1 MDGTP
6 KVSVIIATFNRAAF
20 LSETLDSVMRQK
32 FEEFEVIVVDDGS
45 TDDTKEVVRHY
56 GDRIRYV
63 FQENRGPSAAR
74 NLGVRHARAP
84 WIAIQDSDDLCTPDH
99 LEVLY
104 GYAREHSGCRMVFA
118 NGVYLGGREHN
129 RETIIPA
136 GKSRRLAREGVRLVD
151 LFEKS
156 IVRLQAALISKSSYD
171 AVGGHDENLRICMD
185 LDLSFRLLMNYPVAY
200 IDRVVFLYRKHEWN
214 IGRNEELR
222 LLENIRV
229 IEKLIRGFPQ
239 AEKQLGCG
247 RIARRMAYRSYRL
260 AKGRRKRG
268 QHREAREAIATAVFL
283 RPYSLKY
290 RFFQLGWGSGH
301 SRGG

>member
-84 WIAIQDSDDLCTPDH
+84 WLAIQDSDDLCTPDH

-136 GKSRRLAREGVRLVD
+136 GNRAGWP
-151 LFEKS
+151 EKGFGWS
-156 IVRLQAALISKSSYD
+156 I
-171 AVGGHDENLRICMD
+171 
-185 LDLSFRLLMNYPVAY
+185 
-200 IDRVVFLYRKHEWN
+200 
-214 IGRNEELR
+214 
-222 LLENIRV
+222 
-229 IEKLIRGFPQ
+229 
-239 AEKQLGCG
+239 
-247 RIARRMAYRSYRL
+247 
-260 AKGRRKRG
+260 
-268 QHREAREAIATAVFL
+268 
-283 RPYSLKY
+283 SLKKASCAC
-290 RFFQLGWGSGH
+290 RQLLFPNPPTTRWEAMTRISASAWTWISPFGC
-301 SRGG
+301 

>member
-1 MDGTP
+1 
-6 KVSVIIATFNRAAF
+6 
-20 LSETLDSVMRQK
+20 
-32 FEEFEVIVVDDGS
+32 FEVIVVDDGS

-136 GKSRRLAREGVRLVD
+136 GKSRRLARGGDRLAD
-151 LFEKS
+151 PFEKTS
-156 IVRLQAALISKSSYD
+156 ARFQSALIFKSYS
-171 AVGGHDENLRICMD
+171 VSWWVHDWILRIC
-185 LDLSFRLLMNYPVAY
+185 
-200 IDRVVFLYRKHEWN
+200 ID
-214 IGRNEELR
+214 
-222 LLENIRV
+222 
-229 IEKLIRGFPQ
+229 
-239 AEKQLGCG
+239 
-247 RIARRMAYRSYRL
+247 
-260 AKGRRKRG
+260 
-268 QHREAREAIATAVFL
+268 
-283 RPYSLKY
+283 
-290 RFFQLGWGSGH
+290 
-301 SRGG
+301 